1 MTQTAHH
8 QNRMG
13 TGWTVLVVDDEDSL
27 RHVLRVI
34 LEQAGFSVLEAKD
47 GQDAIEVLDADSSIG
62 IVLCDIRMPR
72 MDGMTLLEQIRDREV
87 KVVMM
92 SAYGTTQTAV
102 EALGR
107 GALDYIS
114 KPFRPDEIRVC
125 LGRLVE
131 RERLVSENRRLR
143 AVVGDHATIE
153 GFVGNRFAR
162 LCDQDHPSW
171 STMGHTH
178 VSP

>member
-72 MDGMTLLEQIRDREV
+72 MDLSLIH
-87 KVVMM
+87 
-92 SAYGTTQTAV
+92 
-102 EALGR
+102 
-107 GALDYIS
+107 I
-114 KPFRPDEIRVC
+114 
-125 LGRLVE
+125 
-131 RERLVSENRRLR
+131 
-143 AVVGDHATIE
+143 
-153 GFVGNRFAR
+153 
-162 LCDQDHPSW
+162 
-171 STMGHTH
+171 
-178 VSP
+178 